1 VRSVAEKIETSGRW
15 IGAVTDHICRRRT
28 RCAQYGFHAAQTR
41 LNILARGGTLPRASE
56 VAYGEGIA
64 GLAELAG
71 PAAGRPG
78 WPTSAW
84 RT

>member
-1 VRSVAEKIETSGRW
+1 M
-15 IGAVTDHICRRRT
+15 TDHTVVGVRVAVHT
-28 RCAQYGFHAAQTR
+28 GFRAARAR
-41 LNILARGGTLPRASE
+41 LKMLARGGMLPRASE
-56 VAYGEGIA
+56 VAYGEGIT